1 MNPHF
6 ETLRR
11 EPGFIA
17 LFGISRRRLVSR
29 NRLIIEEGGVPGT
42 LFLLESGLAT
52 VCASGPRGVELLLA
66 HVYPGHFFGEMCL
79 FPRIAA
85 RSARVRAVSDAAVLE
100 IPYQAF
106 IDLTRRHPSLWLEL
120 AGQLAERLRAVN
132 HRLASMPMLHAAD
145 RVWQV
150 LVEVARN
157 SGVDEPGSRDRR
169 IRIRRE
175 DLGRL
180 AACSREITG
189 MILHDFATD
198 GRLRLDGHAIIVSGA
213 ALAAT

>member
-29 NRLIIEEGGVPGT
+29 NRMIIEEGGVSGT

-79 FPRIAA
+79 FPRVEA

-100 IPYQAF
+100 IPYEAF

-120 AGQLAERLRAVN
+120 AGQLAERLRVVN

-150 LVEVARN
+150 LVEMARN
-157 SGVDEPGSRDRR
+157 SDSDEPGSRDRR
-169 IRIRRE
+169 VRVRRE
-175 DLGRL
+175 ELGRL
-180 AACSREITG
+180 AGCSRELTG
-189 MILHDFATD
+189 MILHDFATA
-198 GRLRLDGHAIIVSGA
+198 GRLRLDGHAIIVTAA
-213 ALAAT
+213 ALASD